1 MKKHR
6 NFLIFYS
13 LWLAGIL
20 GLFVAFGEKDQ
31 NEILKI
37 DSKVCTKTVKP
48 EQPTCLYDRKACDSE
63 AL

>member
-37 DSKVCTKTVKP
+37 DRS
-48 EQPTCLYDRKACDSE
+48 A
-63 AL
+63 ANFA